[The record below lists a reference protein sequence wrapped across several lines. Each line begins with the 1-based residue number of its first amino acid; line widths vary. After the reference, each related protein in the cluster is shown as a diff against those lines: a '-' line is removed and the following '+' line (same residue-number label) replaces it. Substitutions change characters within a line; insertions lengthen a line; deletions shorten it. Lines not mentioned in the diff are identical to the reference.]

1 MTAIWESGAFERA
14 AGDEVEFGL
23 ARLLDGVELLIEK
36 LA

>member
-1 MTAIWESGAFERA
+1 MTAIWESGAFERS